1 MFTHADL
8 LLLVERA
15 GVYRMEC
22 GWQVVIRADWVD
34 PTPQQPHGLHYAIIL
49 QDNRGYRIFGYDN
62 AHAYDG
68 AAQEACWDHE
78 HRVGRVGQ
86 RFRYD
91 FVSAGDLISHFFEKL
106 SDHCAARG
114 VSSEFIVDDDHG

>member
-1 MFTHADL
+1 MFTHADV

-15 GVYRMEC
+15 RVYPMEC
-22 GWQVVIRADWVD
+22 GWQVVIRADLVD
-34 PTPQQPHGLHYAIIL
+34 PTPQQPHGLDYAIIL
-49 QDNRGYRIFGYDN
+49 QDERGNRIFGYDN

-68 AAQEACWDHE
+68 AGVDDRWDHE

-91 FVSAGDLISHFFEKL
+91 FSSAAELITHFFDALERY
-106 SDHCAARG
+106 CAGQG
-114 VSSEFIVDDDHG
+114 VSSEFTVEDDHG